1 MVNMILNIRGEIMS
15 ENKRFVINNNGI
27 WDNGKQLN
35 WGELRDVLNE
45 LYEENVILKQA
56 DNLNQ
61 CGAEVIRLRKENEY
75 LNSKVDCIKSL
86 LKRVNCY
93 IHDIELIIND

>member
-1 MVNMILNIRGEIMS
+1 MS

-45 LYEENVILKQA
+45 LYEENVILKQP

-61 CGAEVIRLRKENEY
+61 YGAEVIRLRKENEL
-75 LNSKVDCIKSL
+75 LNFKLESVKSL
-86 LKRVNCY
+86 LKRVKCY
-93 IHDIELIIND
+93 FHDIELITND